1 MYHCISTCYR
11 CCSFVGRHFGYIQPV
26 SIGYNCTF
34 YATVHEIGHVLGFW
48 HEQSRPD
55 RDKYI
60 NIHQNNI
67 IPGHEY
73 NFDKETSVNSL
84 GVPYDFSSIMHYGA
98 TAFAKFGT
106 VSISTKEKNIPFG
119 RATELSPLDI
129 KQTNLLYKKQ
139 CGLLIN
145 LTCTKRV
152 YEIIIFL
159 LGLRSSS
166 VSKLPAKSLTT
177 SSPVTL
183 PRGRCNKHLIGKT
196 GWFYPPD
203 NSYKSNTD
211 CVWIIKFPKGYYFQL
226 IFYDIE
232 LQ

>member
-1 MYHCISTCYR
+1 
-11 CCSFVGRHFGYIQPV
+11 VGRFSGFIQPV
-26 SIGYNCTF
+26 SIGYSCTF
-34 YATVHEIGHVLGFW
+34 SDTVHEIGHVLGFF
-48 HEQSRPD
+48 HEHSRPD

-67 IPGHEY
+67 LSGY
-73 NFDKETSVNSL
+73 KSNFDKETSVNSL
-84 GVPYDFSSIMHYGA
+84 GVSYDFNSIMHYGA

-145 LTCTKRV
+145 LICRKFV
-152 YEIIIFL
+152 YRIIIFS

-177 SSPVTL
+177 SSPVIL
-183 PRGRCNKHLIGKT
+183 PRGRCNKHLTGKT
-196 GWFYPPD
+196 GWFFPPD
-203 NSYKSNTD
+203 NPYKSNTD
-211 CVWIIKFPKGYYFQL
+211 CVWIIEVPKGYCILLTVYNIQF
-226 IFYDIE
+226 E
-232 LQ
+232 